1 MKINIE
7 KTSDVERKL
16 SIEIPWE
23 KYQDEIRQQVYRI
36 QKRATLK
43 GFRKGKAPIEMVRR
57 VYGDDAH
64 QEAVNAL
71 ASEAVKDAMD
81 QNDLKPFGSPYL
93 TDVKTEKDQAVIM
106 EAMVELEPEFKLVD
120 YSSLELEKPAPEA
133 SEEEINLMLERLREN
148 RGETVEMKEDRGL
161 KENDIGIINYAGSKG
176 GTPLE
181 EVKGKDFLVR
191 VGQSELIPGFEEE
204 ILGMKKGENREF
216 DLTFPEDFAQT
227 EFAGELIHFSVFLKE
242 IRVLELPEVD
252 DEFAKSFGKFEKVAD
267 LIEGIRKDIEKNK
280 EEDSS
285 RELRGNLAKRLV
297 EDNVF
302 DVPPSLVD
310 RELRNLVQEYGENL
324 KNAGVS
330 NQRIREMIL
339 QNEDRLKKTAEE
351 HVRLLYIIGEIA
363 EKEDVKAEADEIQ
376 NVVLKRAR
384 ASGRD
389 PEELKKELA
398 QDGTLADIGFTIAR
412 DKVFN
417 MLLEKAKVKE
427 VKAQNPGKAKKGK
440 GTKEKKATAK

>member
-7 KTSDVERKL
+7 KTSEVERKL
-16 SIEIPWE
+16 SIEVPWE
-23 KYQDEIRQQVYRI
+23 KYQDEMRQQVSQI

-57 VYGDDAH
+57 IYGDDAH
-64 QEAVNAL
+64 NEAVNAL
-71 ASEAVKDAMD
+71 ASEALKDAVA
-81 QNDLKPFGSPYL
+81 QHDLKPFGNPYL
-93 TDVKTEKDQAVIM
+93 TDVKTEKDKAVVM
-106 EAMVELEPEFKLVD
+106 EAMVELEPKFDVAD
-120 YSSLELEKPAPEA
+120 YSSLELEKPAVEA
-133 SEEEINLMLERLREN
+133 SEEEINLLLERIREN
-148 RGETVEMKEDRGL
+148 RGETVEMAEDRGL

-181 EVKGKDFLVR
+181 ELKGKDFLVR
-191 VGQSELIPGFEEE
+191 VGKSELIPGFEDQ

-242 IRVLELPEVD
+242 IRILDLPEVN
-252 DEFAKSFGKFEKVAD
+252 DEFAKSFGKFENVAEF
-267 LIEGIRKDIEKNK
+267 IEGIRKDIEKNK
-280 EEDSS
+280 EEDSV

-324 KNAGVS
+324 RNAGVS

-339 QNEDRLKKTAEE
+339 QNEERLKKSAEE
-351 HVRLLYIIGEIA
+351 QVRLLYIIGEIA
-363 EKEDVKAEADEIQ
+363 EKENIKAEADEIQ
-376 NVVLKRAR
+376 NVVAKRAR
-384 ASGRD
+384 AAGRD
-389 PEELKKELA
+389 TEELKEEYA

-412 DKVFN
+412 DKVFE
-417 MLLEKAKVKE
+417 MLLQKAKVKE
-427 VKAQNPGKAKKGK
+427 VKAQSPGKEKKEK
-440 GTKEKKATAK
+440 GTKKTKAAT